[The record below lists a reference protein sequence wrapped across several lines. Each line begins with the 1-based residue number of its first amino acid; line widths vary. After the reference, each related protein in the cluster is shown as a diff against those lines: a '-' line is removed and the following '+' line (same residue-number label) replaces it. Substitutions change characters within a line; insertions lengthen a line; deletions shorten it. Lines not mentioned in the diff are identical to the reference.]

1 MKLVITA
8 IDSNYRT
15 SDTDYSWTDPGEV
28 LTVGTDSAFVGVESG
43 RFTTRGRV
51 ADVALSRAEVRQK
64 IITLLTRD
72 GWYDPQREQQ
82 SAETRKRMAE
92 VFGLA
97 RGLPVGTVLELQ
109 DCRPRPFTAPAPTA
123 AS

>member
-1 MKLVITA
+1 MKLLITA
-8 IDSNYRT
+8 VDSNFRT

-28 LTVGTDSAFVGVESG
+28 LTVGTDGAFVGVDSG

-51 ADVALSRAEVRQK
+51 ADVALSRVEVRQK
-64 IITLLTRD
+64 IITYLTRG
-72 GWYDPQREQQ
+72 GWYEPRRERQ
-82 SAETRKRMAE
+82 STETRKRMAE

-97 RGLPVGTVLELQ
+97 RGFAVGTVLELHEGM
-109 DCRPRPFTAPAPTA
+109 PRPFTGSATSA